1 MEFSLSTQINAV
13 ENLRFEMPKRAQLTN
28 THISQAS
35 STTAL
40 HHTNKWNGAKALYF
54 FGTKAKHNT
63 KSQEQREPRIKAK
76 HHQSQESKQSTTK
89 ASCRCRRWEAKHDQ
103 S

>member
-28 THISQAS
+28 THISQAA

-54 FGTKAKHNT
+54 FWNQSKAQHK
-63 KSQEQREPRIKAK
+63 EPRTTRAK
-76 HHQSQESKQSTTK
+76 N
-89 ASCRCRRWEAKHDQ
+89 
-103 S
+103 